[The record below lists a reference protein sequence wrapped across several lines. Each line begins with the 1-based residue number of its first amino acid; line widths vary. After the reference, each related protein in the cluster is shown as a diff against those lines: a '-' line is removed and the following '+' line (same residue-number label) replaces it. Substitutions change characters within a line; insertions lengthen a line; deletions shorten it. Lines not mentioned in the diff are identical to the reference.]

1 MLYRFREGN
10 AMLNSFVIPLM
21 IIGSLQAASP
31 AVQTQAQ
38 VANNTNTI
46 STSPV
51 LLSYYS
57 GRVAPG
63 PDHGPDPHNEIHG
76 GPNYLPDP
84 YGYTTGNGSDPYGGT
99 TSNGSDPYGGQFPGA
114 PIPGDKYGGNV
125 PD

>member
-1 MLYRFREGN
+1 
-10 AMLNSFVIPLM
+10 MLNSFLLPLM
-21 IIGSLQAASP
+21 ILGSLQAGAPLVPAQREVVRSSENVAAAS
-31 AVQTQAQ
+31 
-38 VANNTNTI
+38 
-46 STSPV
+46 V
-51 LLSYYS
+51 LISYYS

-114 PIPGDKYGGNV
+114 PVPGDKYGGNV